1 MGRILGWIGALFT
14 IAYLGGLAWLTHGRW
29 PKLQEL
35 PLNELGDFLAGS
47 FGPLAILWLVLGY
60 FQQGIEL
67 RQNSEA
73 LHLQAAELKNSV
85 EQQTILANVARSQL
99 EAELESLKEQREKAK
114 REEIERKRRAQPS
127 FTFSI
132 GGSHGSES
140 QHTIKIINYGH
151 KCTNFRIFT
160 IGISENFSRK
170 NTDYLD
176 QNSHFSTVLTLPR
189 HPKEKSFY
197 VRTEFIDGLGDP
209 GIQLFRADIDFS
221 SDYGYG
227 TLIFTLVDNS
237 DEDSQ
242 DYSE

>member
-1 MGRILGWIGALFT
+1 
-14 IAYLGGLAWLTHGRW
+14 
-29 PKLQEL
+29 
-35 PLNELGDFLAGS
+35 LNELGDFLAGA

-99 EAELESLKEQREKAK
+99 EAELESLQQQREKAN

-127 FTFSI
+127 FIFST

-140 QHTIKIINYGH
+140 QHTVKIINYGH
-151 KCTNFRIFT
+151 KCTNFSIFT

-170 NTDYLD
+170 NVEYLD
-176 QNSHFSTVLTLPR
+176 ENLHFSTVLTLPR
-189 HPKEKSFY
+189 HPKEKIFY
-197 VRTEFIDGLGDP
+197 VRADFIDGLGDP
-209 GIQLFRADIDFS
+209 GTQLFRVDIVFS
-221 SDYGYG
+221 SDSSYG
-227 TLIFTLVDNS
+227 TLKFTLVENS
-237 DEDSQ
+237 EKESQ
-242 DYSE
+242 EHSE